1 MKSDHRFIHLLSH
14 LRIFI
19 AGTLISA
26 AAALGFTAVKMS
38 NPTSLADLGRPV
50 QAADKFKQDPDE
62 LFGNKVTRP
71 GISRDKGPAAAASE
85 KLHLRA
91 YPADDVPSEATLNA
105 IASFKHMQ
113 ASGAAVN
120 APSAP
125 AQWHLI
131 GPSKAVA
138 PAILTFSGAQY
149 ITSGRITAL
158 AIAPTC
164 TTTRCRVYVAAAGG
178 G

>member
-1 MKSDHRFIHLLSH
+1 MKSDHRFTHPLSY

-38 NPTSLADLGRPV
+38 GPLPLADSGRPA

-71 GISRDKGPAAAASE
+71 GISRDKGPTSAALE

-91 YPADDVPSEATLNA
+91 YPAEDVPSEATLNA

-113 ASGAAVN
+113 ASSATLN

-125 AQWHLI
+125 AQWQLI

-149 ITSGRITAL
+149 IPIRR
-158 AIAPTC
+158 
-164 TTTRCRVYVAAAGG
+164 TT
-178 G
+178 